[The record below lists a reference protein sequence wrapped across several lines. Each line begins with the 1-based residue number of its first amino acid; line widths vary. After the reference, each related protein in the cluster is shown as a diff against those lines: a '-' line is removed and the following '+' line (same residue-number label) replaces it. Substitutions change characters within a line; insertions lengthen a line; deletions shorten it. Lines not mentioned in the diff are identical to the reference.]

1 METSIVL
8 NNSSFFYEVQIQD
21 VTGNWR
27 TVAATQSDPQI
38 YTARMREAAA
48 NHPGSRIRVID
59 QSGRLVD
66 LM

>member
-1 METSIVL
+1 MGTQAVL
-8 NNSSFFYEVQIQD
+8 GNSSFFYEVQIQD

-38 YTARMREAAA
+38 YTARMREAAT

-66 LM
+66 ML

>member
-1 METSIVL
+1 MGVLILL
-8 NNSSFFYEVQIQD
+8 NNSNYFYEVQIQD

-38 YTARMREAAA
+38 YTARMREAAT
-48 NHPGSRIRVID
+48 NYPGSRIRVID
-59 QSGRLVD
+59 QSGRLID

>member
-1 METSIVL
+1 METLTVMD
-8 NNSSFFYEVQIQD
+8 NSSTFYEVQIQD

-27 TVAATQSDPQI
+27 TVAATQGDPQI

-59 QSGRLVD
+59 QSAKLVD